1 MAQCAAFD
9 PTGPYVRNIVGFVD
23 CHMVTLGEE
32 GYRALGPGTAFG
44 ALLTGLLT
52 IYVALIGYRMI
63 LGHGFA
69 LRDWVGFVLRI
80 GIVLALAT
88 QWSAYRPLAFD
99 LATKGPEDIMTRIF
113 PSGGLGGDNMAGLTL
128 RVQGVNDVLDYV
140 AQMPIA
146 LTAEP
151 TGGLTRPAQAA
162 EGVENAR
169 QAAPPATP
177 MILTARQ
184 QKTLGLGNMLLL
196 LSTLAGILAVHVV
209 VGLLLALGPL
219 FVAFLLFDA
228 THGLLAGWVRVL
240 AGTALGAV
248 AVPLVVSLC
257 LAVLEPQVIAMVD
270 RIDAGTPVGALATQI
285 FATTALFALILAFA
299 LFSIIRTA
307 AAFRLPVAMRLSSPN
322 GPGERGSPGQ
332 TSVARGDDT
341 SNRTIG
347 AMRSRAQGVADAVM
361 TLDRREERLRSGR
374 TDAMRRTQPHP
385 DSGPRDFAMA
395 APPLGQAGRR
405 ATLRQSVGSNRRDR
419 TI

>member
-23 CHMVTLGEE
+23 CHMVSLGEE
-32 GYRALGPGTAFG
+32 GYRALGPGAAFG
-44 ALLTGLLT
+44 GVLTGLLT

-69 LRDWVGFVLRI
+69 LREWISFALRI

-113 PSGGLGGDNMAGLTL
+113 QSGGLGGDNMTGLTL

-146 LTAEP
+146 STAEQ
-151 TGGLTRPAQAA
+151 TRPAVETAS
-162 EGVENAR
+162 GVQNEA

-184 QKTLGLGNMLLL
+184 QATLGLGNMLLL

-240 AGTALGAV
+240 AGTALGGV

-299 LFSIIRTA
+299 LFSVIRTA
-307 AAFRLPVAMRLSSPN
+307 AAFRLPVAMRLLSPN
-322 GPGERGSPGQ
+322 GPRERGSLEQVP
-332 TSVARGDDT
+332 VARRGET
-341 SNRTIG
+341 SNNDIG
-347 AMRSRAQGVADAVM
+347 AVRSRAQGIADAVM
-361 TLDRREERLRSGR
+361 TLDRREERLRNTGI
-374 TDAMRRTQPHP
+374 DAMRHARPHS

-395 APPLGQAGRR
+395 APPLGQAGKR
-405 ATLRQSVGSNRRDR
+405 ATLRQSVGGNRRDR